1 MLRYKISLLF
11 LLIVGICS
19 FNFVEAKDNNL
30 ELLGK
35 IIYIDPGHGYPD
47 PGAIYKDIKESEINL
62 KISEKIKIEL
72 EKLGA
77 TVYLTRYGDYD
88 LSLPNTINRKRS
100 DLSRRGNIINKSNC
114 DIYVSIHL
122 NSEVSSSWHGAQVF
136 YDDVNTENEK
146 IASIMQ
152 EELKKNLKTTREAK
166 LNNDI
171 YLSKRVKMPGVLIEV
186 GFISNPNERYLLKQ
200 DNYQQKAAI
209 TITNGIKK
217 YLLSK

>member
-1 MLRYKISLLF
+1 MTF
-11 LLIVGICS
+11 
-19 FNFVEAKDNNL
+19 
-30 ELLGK
+30 
-35 IIYIDPGHGYPD
+35 YILY
-47 PGAIYKDIKESEINL
+47 
-62 KISEKIKIEL
+62 
-72 EKLGA
+72 
-77 TVYLTRYGDYD
+77 
-88 LSLPNTINRKRS
+88 
-100 DLSRRGNIINKSNC
+100 IINKSNC

-136 YDDVNTENEK
+136 YDDVNPENEN

-200 DNYQQKAAI
+200 DNYI
-209 TITNGIKK
+209 I
-217 YLLSK
+217 

>member
-19 FNFVEAKDNNL
+19 FNFVEAKENNL

-35 IIYIDPGHGYPD
+35 IIYIDPGHGGID

-62 KISEKIKIEL
+62 KISEKIKNEL
-72 EKLGA
+72 ESLGA

-100 DLSRRGNIINKSNC
+100 DLSRRGNIINNSNC

-122 NSEVSSSWHGAQVF
+122 NSETSSSWHGAQVF
-136 YDDVNTENEK
+136 YDDVNSENEK
-146 IASIMQ
+146 IAELMQ
-152 EELKKNLKTTREAK
+152 EELKKSLKTTREAK

-171 YLSKRVKMPGVLIEV
+171 YLSKRVKRPGVLIEV

-200 DNYQQKAAI
+200 DSYQQKAAS
-209 TITNGIKK
+209 TITSGIKK